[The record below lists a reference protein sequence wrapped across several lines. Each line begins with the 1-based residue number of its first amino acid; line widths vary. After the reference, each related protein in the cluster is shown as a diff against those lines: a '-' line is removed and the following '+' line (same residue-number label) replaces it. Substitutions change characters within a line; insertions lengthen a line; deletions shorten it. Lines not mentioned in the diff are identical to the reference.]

1 MAGDSS
7 DRVESRPMSVHPRLR
22 YNTIGGVNGPLVILE
37 NVKFPRFNEIVSLTL
52 PDGTERSGQVLEA
65 RGNRA
70 VVQVFEGTSGIDVKK
85 TKVEFTG
92 HSLKLGVSEDMLG
105 RIFDGSGRAI
115 DKGPKVLAE
124 DYLDINGSPI
134 NPYARLYP
142 EEMISTGISAIDTM
156 NSIARGQKIPIF
168 SAAGLPHNE
177 IAAQICRQSGLVKQQ
192 QQQQREVNKG
202 VHDDHEDNFSI
213 VFGAMGVN
221 LETSRFFT
229 RDFEENGSMERVTL
243 FLNLANDPTIERII
257 TPRLALTTAEYYA
270 YQLEKHVLVILTDM
284 TSYCDALREVSA
296 AREEVPGR
304 RGYPG
309 YMYTDLSTIYERAG
323 RVEGRNGSIT
333 QIPILTMPNDDITHP
348 IPDLTGYIT
357 EGQIFVDRQLH
368 NKGIYPPINVLPS
381 LSRLMKS
388 AIGEGHTRK
397 DHSDVSN
404 QLYAKYAIGRDA
416 ASMKAVVGE
425 EALSSEDKLSLEFLE
440 KFEKGYIAQGA
451 YEKRSIFD
459 GLDQA
464 WELLRIYPKE
474 LLNRIPAKVLDQWYG
489 RQAKKGDKDT
499 RDGEEEEEDAKKPK
513 QNGRKQNGDESLI

>member
-1 MAGDSS
+1 MAGEEVDP
-7 DRVESRPMSVHPRLR
+7 RMMSVKPRLR

-70 VVQVFEGTSGIDVKK
+70 VVQVFEGTSGVDVKK

-92 HSLKLGVSEDMLG
+92 HNLKLGVSEDMLG
-105 RIFDGSGRAI
+105 RVFDGSGRAI

-134 NPYARLYP
+134 NPYSRVYP

-156 NSIARGQKIPIF
+156 NSIARGQKVPIF
-168 SAAGLPHNE
+168 SASGLPHNE
-177 IAAQICRQSGLVKQQ
+177 IAAQICRQAGLVQH
-192 QQQQREVNKG
+192 KG
-202 VHDDHEDNFSI
+202 KGSQDMHDDNFSI

-221 LETSRFFT
+221 LETARFFT
-229 RDFEENGSMERVTL
+229 KDFEENGSMERVTM
-243 FLNLANDPTIERII
+243 FTNLANDPTIERII

-270 YQLEKHVLVILTDM
+270 YQLEKHVLVILTDLS
-284 TSYCDALREVSA
+284 SYCDALREVSA

-309 YMYTDLSTIYERAG
+309 YMYTDLATMYERAG

-333 QIPILTMPNDDITHP
+333 QVPILTMPNDDITHP

-357 EGQIFVDRQLH
+357 EGQIFIDRQLH

-397 DHSDVSN
+397 DHGDVSN

-425 EALSSEDKLSLEFLE
+425 EALSNEDKLSLEFLE
-440 KFEKGYIAQGA
+440 KFEKTYINQGA
-451 YEKRSIFD
+451 YEKRTIFD

-464 WELLRIYPKE
+464 WDLLRIYPKE
-474 LLNRIPAKVLDQWYG
+474 LLNRIPKKVLDEFYQ
-489 RQAKKGDKDT
+489 RKGKANKGT
-499 RDGEEEEEDAKKPK
+499 RDTDDDGEQ
-513 QNGRKQNGDESLI
+513 QNGEQESLI